1 MSNFICGICATEH
14 NNLSDYMAC
23 VAHCGAQVKA
33 AQEAEEEK
41 KRLEKMNMALNGVK
55 QAKKYYE
62 EQLEKFKKEYPVEY
76 KLNFGEK
83 HNCSNGTCKCSDN
96 KSKYE
101 TVELSYEKDGKNKPK
116 MSAKVNGKDVTDET
130 LESLLDDP
138 ETKYIAKMLGII

>member
-1 MSNFICGICATEH
+1 MSNFVCGICATEH

-23 VAHCGAQVKA
+23 VAQCGAQVKA
-33 AQEAEEEK
+33 AQKAEEEK
-41 KRLEKMNMALNGVK
+41 KRLEKMNAALNGVK

-62 EQLEKFKKEYPVEY
+62 ELLEKFKKEYPEEY

-96 KSKYE
+96 KSKSE
-101 TVELSYEKDGKNKPK
+101 SVVFSYERDGKNKPK
-116 MSAKVNGKDVTDET
+116 MTAKVNGKDVTDRT

-138 ETKYIAKMLGII
+138 ETRYIAKILGLI